1 MIVGTDAGVANMPF
15 DETWLELAL
24 MVKAGLSPLEA
35 LRGATTR
42 AARAMRIDSV
52 TGAVR
57 AGLRADLIALQGN
70 PLAAPKAFREVAF
83 VMLAGRR
90 AVVDG
95 VLTGGMAA

>member
-1 MIVGTDAGVANMPF
+1 MGTDAGVANTPF

-42 AARAMRIDSV
+42 AARAMFLDGV
-52 TGAVR
+52 AGAIR
-57 AGLRADLIALQGN
+57 PGLRADLVALAGD
-70 PLAAPKAFREVAF
+70 PLAAPEALRDVAF
-83 VMLAGRR
+83 VMVAGRP

-95 VLTGGMAA
+95 ALEGGLAA